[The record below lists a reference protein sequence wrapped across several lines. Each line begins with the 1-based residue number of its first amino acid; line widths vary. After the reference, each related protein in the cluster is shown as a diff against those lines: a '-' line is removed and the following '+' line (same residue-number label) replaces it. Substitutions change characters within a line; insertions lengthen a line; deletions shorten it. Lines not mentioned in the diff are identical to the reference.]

1 MILIPG
7 RGSPFSST
15 TTPLI
20 RFRPS
25 CHTRSTSSLCKVE
38 TAAAIVGNGIIRQ
51 TDQQTNEWAHPA
63 NMLVVGIKLLFFFIT
78 LLSVLSYLHIHVFSW
93 YHCHYDGLCQ
103 PHVGRFI
110 LKATI
115 YNPHFKAQQVC
126 IWKDSALTYYQN
138 DNRIKRKESLSLHFP
153 NKTDKAA
160 RTGSAHDGQ
169 VNQQPK
175 MSLSYDKFLK
185 KDTITNKN

>member
-1 MILIPG
+1 M
-7 RGSPFSST
+7 
-15 TTPLI
+15 
-20 RFRPS
+20 
-25 CHTRSTSSLCKVE
+25 
-38 TAAAIVGNGIIRQ
+38 
-51 TDQQTNEWAHPA
+51 
-63 NMLVVGIKLLFFFIT
+63 
-78 LLSVLSYLHIHVFSW
+78 Y
-93 YHCHYDGLCQ
+93 GLCQ

-126 IWKDSALTYYQN
+126 IWKDSALIYYQN

-160 RTGSAHDGQ
+160 RIGSAHDGQ

>member
-1 MILIPG
+1 MFFL
-7 RGSPFSST
+7 
-15 TTPLI
+15 
-20 RFRPS
+20 
-25 CHTRSTSSLCKVE
+25 
-38 TAAAIVGNGIIRQ
+38 GIIA
-51 TDQQTNEWAHPA
+51 T
-63 NMLVVGIKLLFFFIT
+63 M
-78 LLSVLSYLHIHVFSW
+78 Y
-93 YHCHYDGLCQ
+93 GLCQ

-110 LKATI
+110 LKAPI
-115 YNPHFKAQQVC
+115 YNPHFKAQQVY
-126 IWKDSALTYYQN
+126 IWKNSTLIYYQN